1 MMATKNNNSCRYH
14 LISFTYDLLEVK
26 STFREYKQCS
36 SEESLIPE
44 LIRIEKNNGYNT
56 FSGANNLLRF
66 RDAKN
71 WQKCTR
77 VDLRPTGIPSLYYTN
92 VFIRNTKVL
101 CMVYYPK
108 MSQTLKV
115 YIFPAFYPCSR
126 NDFRKELNE
135 ALLFIKNTIEY
146 MEGAPIYNP
155 LKKG

>member
-14 LISFTYDLLEVK
+14 LISFTYELGEVK
-26 STFREYKQCS
+26 NTFREYKQCS

-77 VDLRPTGIPSLYYTN
+77 VDLRPTGSPSLYYTD
-92 VFIRNTKVL
+92 VFVRNTKAL

-108 MSQTLKV
+108 ISQTLKI
-115 YIFPAFYPCSR
+115 YIFPAFYPCPR
-126 NDFRKELNE
+126 NDFRRCLNE
-135 ALLFIKNTIEY
+135 ASLVIKNTIEG
-146 MEGAPIYNP
+146 MKGDHLCNP
-155 LKKG
+155 LKKV